1 MSYTLYKIRN
11 IYSRITGNQLPVPV
25 PLFLL
30 EPVIIYVTDGLLHW
44 NARDTQV
51 DFEDE
56 QYKFN
61 ELDPHEWSE
70 NIQIFPKI

>member
-1 MSYTLYKIRN
+1 MNYEYPMSHWPPI
-11 IYSRITGNQLPVPV
+11 
-25 PLFLL
+25 
-30 EPVIIYVTDGLLHW
+30 VTDGLLHW